1 MTKILALLFGVLLPF
16 AGTSLGAAVVYTF
29 QGKINEKMQKNMLGF
44 AGGIMLAAS
53 VWSLL
58 LPSLELSGKLGKLS
72 FLPASVGLF
81 SGSIF
86 VLLINR
92 FANGISEN
100 QNYDMLFWAVTIHNI
115 PEGMAVGVVLAG
127 MMSAGGKVTGAEAV
141 SLIAG
146 IALQNFPEGAII
158 SAPLA
163 MKGVKKSKAFF
174 VGSMSGAVEPVFA
187 LITFFA
193 VRFVEPLLPFVLA
206 FAAGAMIYV
215 VADEIIPDAKEYE
228 SESGAGMCVILG
240 FMLMMILDVALG

>member
-127 MMSAGGKVTGAEAV
+127 LMSVSGKVTGAEAV

-215 VADEIIPDAKEYE
+215 VADDLIPEAKEDGG
-228 SESGAGMCVILG
+228 SAAMSVIAG
-240 FMLMMILDVALG
+240 FALMMILDVALG